1 MTERLRVRIP
11 AGVAE
16 EFSSLE
22 STLCADSF
30 GVRFT
35 PVLPQGHLKDPDH
48 YAKSAGGRLHLNTH
62 TLLTRRSRSGLTVP
76 LSRHTVGA
84 YQETRSRATR
94 QGTLGHSRLSSLR
107 LKTKDPG
114 LKRGLSVREL
124 ISTLKKKAHEDN
136 ELSNI
141 LPNNLRKFGKS
152 HHHLRLIRPQVKF
165 SFLLGK

>member
-76 LSRHTVGA
+76 LSEPIQKRAHT
-84 YQETRSRATR
+84 Q
-94 QGTLGHSRLSSLR
+94 L
-107 LKTKDPG
+107 
-114 LKRGLSVREL
+114 VREH
-124 ISTLKKKAHEDN
+124 SATVVTA
-136 ELSNI
+136 
-141 LPNNLRKFGKS
+141 R
-152 HHHLRLIRPQVKF
+152 
-165 SFLLGK
+165 